1 MNLEDLFLEVDKDLK
16 VNDMELDR
24 ESLRTPYLYDKY
36 LKFHTT
42 SKAEYKNT
50 EEEYKKMYL
59 DKYQYY
65 TGKADPEVYK
75 EKPFD
80 LKVLKSDV
88 NMYLDADE
96 DLSIKRK
103 TVEYSKT
110 KVDYLSNV
118 LKAIQDRSWS
128 IKHAIDWRKFLE
140 GAN

>member
-1 MNLEDLFLEVDKDLK
+1 MNLEELFLEANKDLIID
-16 VNDMELDR
+16 NSELDR
-24 ESLRTPYLYDKY
+24 EALRNPYLYGKY
-36 LKFHTT
+36 LKFHCQ

-88 NMYLDADE
+88 SMYLDADE

>member
-1 MNLEDLFLEVDKDLK
+1 MNLEELFLEANKDLIID
-16 VNDMELDR
+16 NSELDR
-24 ESLRTPYLYDKY
+24 EALRNPYLYGKY
-36 LKFHTT
+36 LKFHCQ

-80 LKVLKSDV
+80 LKVLKGDV

-96 DLSIKRK
+96 DLSNMRK
-103 TVEYSKT
+103 AVEYSKSR
-110 KVDYLSNV
+110 VDYLEKT
-118 LKAIQDRSWS
+118 LKNIQDRNWH
-128 IKHAIDWRKFLE
+128 IKSAIDWRKFLE

>member
-1 MNLEDLFLEVDKDLK
+1 
-16 VNDMELDR
+16 
-24 ESLRTPYLYDKY
+24 
-36 LKFHTT
+36 
-42 SKAEYKNT
+42 
-50 EEEYKKMYL
+50 MYL
-59 DKYQYY
+59 DKHQYY
-65 TGKADPEVYK
+65 MGKAEPEVYK

-88 NMYLDADE
+88 SMYLEADE

-110 KVDYLSNV
+110 KVDYLEKT